1 MINLE
6 TRFMGIALK
15 NPIVVGASNLC
26 IAPDNLKKMEDA
38 GAAAIVFKSLFEEQV
53 QLENYEMS
61 NVMEGYNERH
71 AEMLRLFPGLDH
83 DGPGEYLMMLEKA
96 VSAVNI
102 PVFASLN
109 AVNPETWPAWAEK
122 LVQTG
127 IAGLELNFYFIPLE
141 FNASGRDVI
150 DSQLAAIE
158 SVKQKVNIPLS
169 VKLSPYYTNPLGT
182 MRRMAESGAN
192 GFVLFNRFFQP
203 DIDTEA
209 EKHITPYNLSNH
221 DDFRL
226 ALRFAGL
233 LHGRIHAGICASG
246 GIYTGN
252 DAVKLLLAGADC
264 AQVVSSL
271 YKNGIGHIS
280 QIISDIESWM
290 QQKGYA
296 SVNEFKGKLSH
307 KNTRDPF
314 VYKRAQYVDYLLKS
328 EQIFDNYPLR

>member
-15 NPIVVGASNLC
+15 NPIIVGASNLC
-26 IAPDNLKKMEDA
+26 IDTANLKKMEEA

-61 NVMEGYNERH
+61 KVMEGYNERH

-96 VSAVNI
+96 VRSVNI

-109 AVNPETWPAWAEK
+109 AVNPETWPDWAEK
-122 LVQTG
+122 LSRTG
-127 IAGLELNFYFIPLE
+127 IAGLELNFYFIPLD
-141 FNASGRDVI
+141 FNATSREII
-150 DSQLAAIE
+150 DTQLAAIE

-169 VKLSPYYTNPLGT
+169 VKLSPYYTNPLGNI
-182 MRRMAESGAN
+182 RRMAESGAN

-203 DIDTEA
+203 DIDVET
-209 EKHITPYNLSNH
+209 EKHITPYNLSNQ

-246 GIYTGN
+246 GIYSGR
-252 DAVKLLLAGADC
+252 DAIKLILAGADC
-264 AQVVSSL
+264 VQVVSAL
-271 YKNGIGHIS
+271 YKNGIGHIA
-280 QIISDIESWM
+280 QMLAEIESWM

-296 SVNEFKGKLSH
+296 SLNTFKGKLSH
-307 KNTRDPF
+307 KNTNDPF
-314 VYKRAQYVDYLLKS
+314 IYKRAQYVDYLLKS
-328 EQIFDNYPLR
+328 EQIFEAYPLR